1 MHSMY
6 SVDQILAMSW
16 DRTLA
21 DDLAIELEYFSGER
35 RNTIEEVRRFLAL
48 KGYRELLGRLKEA
61 REDKQSWGALKAV
74 AVAMRAYALQRPGLS
89 AAGFRTPATDC
100 PEWLEAYE
108 QTRNFMIGLFAEC
121 GFYGGTADEAL
132 HILRSLVRGFVL
144 HEVMNS
150 FLHVHSYDETYENA
164 IDVFLAGL
172 RSVHVEIRQGGGTA
186 IGELRKSNPTKP
198 PVPPSHPARK

>member
-1 MHSMY
+1 MHPMY

-16 DRTLA
+16 DRKLA

-48 KGYRELLGRLKEA
+48 KGYRELLARLKEA

-100 PEWLEAYE
+100 PEWREAYE
-108 QTRNFMIGLFAEC
+108 QTRKFMIGLFAEC
-121 GFYGGTADEAL
+121 GLYEDD
-132 HILRSLVRGFVL
+132 RG
-144 HEVMNS
+144 
-150 FLHVHSYDETYENA
+150 A
-164 IDVFLAGL
+164 
-172 RSVHVEIRQGGGTA
+172 RGGG
-186 IGELRKSNPTKP
+186 
-198 PVPPSHPARK
+198 